1 MILLKLANDQW
12 VLARCWHC
20 NLYTF
25 TWQMKGC
32 CFPARDTSP
41 LWGHIR
47 KSIKHE
53 SSSLLMCSKSFGYG
67 FYILFK
73 NMLLICLHFCEGEPC
88 VCCAWRSSHFRLPRK
103 TKELQESSGW
113 WKHKLRQTTIQ
124 LQPSVSMRPDTSA
137 GVYFSILIQHWISF
151 CKTEDSTPRPLR
163 CHRYASQFSSQNQYW
178 SLDSGSLIIHVF
190 AAMLAVTA
198 VTAYN
203 RRVYKKMDIMSGFE
217 KWSQWG
223 IITAGRYEESRKP
236 GSKRFPVV

>member
-1 MILLKLANDQW
+1 MTSEFWLD
-12 VLARCWHC
+12 VGTV
-20 NLYTF
+20 TF
-25 TWQMKGC
+25 THSLDKWKVAAFLPETLVPFGV
-32 CFPARDTSP
+32 T
-41 LWGHIR
+41 WG
-47 KSIKHE
+47 KASGVNVPKHE
-53 SSSLLMCSKSFGYG
+53 SSYLLMCSKSFGYG

-103 TKELQESSGW
+103 TKELEESSGW

-124 LQPSVSMRPDTSA
+124 LQPSVSMRPNTSA

-151 CKTEDSTPRPLR
+151 CKTEDSTLRPLR

-203 RRVYKKMDIMSGFE
+203 RRVYKK
-217 KWSQWG
+217 W
-223 IITAGRYEESRKP
+223 T
-236 GSKRFPVV
+236 